1 MSTRGQL
8 LLFYL
13 LADAS
18 ASMSGQPIEAINL
31 ALPEIHDAIATNS
44 LVAEK
49 TRLGI
54 VSFNSEARVL
64 LPASNLAN
72 IHVLPNIQAEA
83 ATSFGN
89 AFKTMRS
96 QLEIDVRTLKED
108 GYRVYR
114 PAVFFFTDGQPT
126 DKGWRKHYRTLV
138 DPEFALHPNIVTFG
152 LGNANEEM
160 IGALSTKDMPAYMAR
175 EGTTPAEAVTQ
186 VAKSLLR
193 SVIRS
198 GQSASMR
205 LMIEPPVDFER
216 VSNEYEIDEV

>member
-1 MSTRGQL
+1 MNTRGQL

-18 ASMSGQPIEAINL
+18 ASMSGRPIEAINH

-54 VSFNSEARVL
+54 VSFNRVARVL

-72 IHVLPNIQAEA
+72 IHVLPNIKAKE

-96 QLEIDVRTLKED
+96 QLETDVRTLKGD

-126 DKGWRKHYRTLV
+126 DKDWRDHYHSLV
-138 DPEFALHPNIVTFG
+138 DPGFALHPNIVTFG
-152 LGNANEEM
+152 LGDANEEV

-175 EGTTPAEAVTQ
+175 DGADPAEAVNQ
-186 VAKSLLR
+186 VAQSLLH

-198 GQSASMR
+198 GQNASMR
-205 LMIEPPVDFER
+205 LVIEPPEDFRR
-216 VSNEYEIDEV
+216 VSNEFTVDEV